1 MKKNIIIIVLSLAL
15 VATTSYIIFEK
26 TLTSK
31 ENSNQAQETENEKK
45 KTENEKNESENK
57 VETTTKDVPKCT
69 GTYHGEYTEEI
80 NRGITLTTNL
90 NYTYILDEN
99 NHYKATFGDVQTQTG
114 SFYINGNTITF
125 IHPSEIS
132 APADEYPNYYSEN
145 YLLADDCSTIKVFL
159 DYTSA
164 KYMTL
169 YKK

>member
-69 GTYHGEYTEEI
+69 GTYQGEYKYPKEI
-80 NRGITLTTNL
+80 EGTL

-114 SFYINGNTITF
+114 SFYINSNTITF
-125 IHPSEIS
+125 IHPAETS
-132 APADEYPNYYSEN
+132 APEYPNYYSEN
-145 YLLADDCSTIKVFL
+145 YLLADDCSTIKISL
-159 DYTSA
+159 DSTNTE
-164 KYMTL
+164 YMTL